1 MISVQQYRCSIG
13 SCNQRKSYR
22 PPNQPADEKKIFL
35 TKLQDSIDTVKLD
48 SPDAV
53 LILGDFN
60 DKCNKWSDNHIASEL
75 GNKLV
80 ELSESRN
87 FDQIIKEPTR
97 YDNS

>member
-1 MISVQQYRCSIG
+1 
-13 SCNQRKSYR
+13 
-22 PPNQPADEKKIFL
+22 L
-35 TKLQDSIDTVKLD
+35 TLKLD
-48 SPDAV
+48 LPDAV

>member
-1 MISVQQYRCSIG
+1 MDHVID
-13 SCNQRKSYR
+13 
-22 PPNQPADEKKIFL
+22 PPNQPADGKKLFL

-75 GNKLV
+75 GNKLE
-80 ELSESRN
+80 ELSEYQK
-87 FDQIIKEPTR
+87 F
-97 YDNS
+97 

>member
-1 MISVQQYRCSIG
+1 M
-13 SCNQRKSYR
+13 
-22 PPNQPADEKKIFL
+22 KKNIFL

-48 SPDAV
+48 DV

-60 DKCNKWSDNHIASEL
+60 DKCYKWSDNHIAGKL

-87 FDQIIKEPTR
+87 VDQIIKEPTR
-97 YDNS
+97 YNDNSESLLDLIFCDAPYIL

>member
-1 MISVQQYRCSIG
+1 MDRNTNEKLIILIG
-13 SCNQRKSYR
+13 SCYR

>member
-1 MISVQQYRCSIG
+1 M
-13 SCNQRKSYR
+13 
-22 PPNQPADEKKIFL
+22 

-97 YDNS
+97 YNDNSESLLDLIFCDAPYLITDSGVTSRYQI